1 MRNFSLIIVLA
12 LALVPG
18 TAFAHPG
25 HETQPGLLVAI
36 LLLLAGGLMLRTLTL
51 RRRGV

>member
-1 MRNFSLIIVLA
+1 MRNFSLIIV

>member
-1 MRNFSLIIVLA
+1 MRNFALIIV